1 VSVSA
6 LGEYFGQ
13 IASMCR
19 FQLRCYGTGC
29 LTLVAFHGAGTDE
42 FGGSLASHIQD
53 TESFNQKQNI
63 QDLTWE
69 QVQNEWLLSSE

>member
-1 VSVSA
+1 LA
-6 LGEYFGQ
+6 GFQACADLGCDAVELDVF
-13 IASMCR
+13 R
-19 FQLRCYGTGC
+19 LKDD
-29 LTLVAFHGAGTDE
+29 TLVAFHGAGTDE